1 MKKLFLIVLLFINF
15 WVNTQSHLELQ
26 LKKHVQFLASDT
38 LKGRATGSEEEKLV
52 NNYLIANFKKS
63 RKSKIHKWNY
73 SFVKDKVSYQSE
85 MIGCFVNNKCDITL
99 LITAHVDHI
108 GLGSNLSLSYK
119 ENEIHNGADD
129 NASGVAVLLELQ
141 RLLVQKKLN
150 VNILFIA
157 YTGHELGLYGSK
169 YFSENSSKK
178 YKKIV
183 LNLNFDMIG
192 RMDKS
197 LMNVYVS
204 ASESLKHSFKNEFS
218 AVNLIE
224 ADKSRLLSLDC
235 SHFHLKGIPS
245 ATFTTGIHNDYHKT
259 SDDEQYINY
268 NGMIK
273 ITFALEKWI
282 LDNYRK

>member
-1 MKKLFLIVLLFINF
+1 MKNKILALFTFISF
-15 WVNTQSHLELQ
+15 LTESQIDLQ
-26 LKKHVQFLASDT
+26 LKKHVCFLSSDS
-38 LKGRATGSEEEKLV
+38 LKGRQTGSVEEKQV
-52 NNYLIANFKKS
+52 NNYLRSNFITSK
-63 RKSKIHKWNY
+63 KSKIQQWDY
-73 SFVKDKVSYQSE
+73 SFVKNTVTYQSQ
-85 MIGCFVNNKCDITL
+85 MIGCYVNNKCDITL

-129 NASGVAVLLELQ
+129 NASGVALMIELQ
-141 RLLVQKKLN
+141 RLLVQKKLKA
-150 VNILFIA
+150 NILFIA
-157 YTGHELGLYGSK
+157 YTGHELGLFGSK
-169 YFSENSSKK
+169 FFIENISKK

-197 LMNVYVS
+197 LTNVYVS
-204 ASESLKHSFKNEFS
+204 ASETLKSSFKSEFS
-218 AVNLIE
+218 NINLIE
-224 ADKSRLLSLDC
+224 VDSTRLLSLDC

-268 NGMIK
+268 DGIMK
-273 ITFALEKWI
+273 ILISTENWI
-282 LDNYRK
+282 LKHYSN